1 MGTHMNQSSLTRL
14 VRLSLGLAVLAIPLL
29 ALLALASITP
39 VSERAQA
46 AAPQD
51 SNFPQVVTQ
60 TQTAIAATSTA
71 LAQTAI
77 AQTQTA
83 LPATQTS
90 IARTQTAIAQPSATA
105 ILVDVFEPNDTIQTA
120 YTIATDAIVV
130 CGATPATLWPPGD
143 VDFYRFQ
150 LKVGSAYEIFTS
162 NLSAGLDTF
171 LIVYDPQGNQIAQN
185 DDYEFGNRASR
196 VVISAQANG
205 FYYARITNQSSL
217 DPAGKTYCFQVR
229 EIQGTATP
237 TPFPTSTR
245 VAGADSCEPNN
256 SFDQACL
263 LGVGQ
268 TFNANFVPLLGQEID
283 NDFYRLWVRPG
294 FYTCST
300 FDLSSV
306 NDTNII
312 LYNQNREG
320 LAGSQQTTRESVVS
334 VQINYT
340 GWMYAL
346 VGPVVPITYAESGA
360 YTYSFRCV
368 EAEPTATPTV
378 TPRPVTG
385 VGPGPAQPTPTPF
398 VFPTFPPSP
407 TPFTFETAT
416 PTPRPIVQINPLPTA
431 TPVGGPQLPFTINVT
446 VYYDSNLNYTPEI
459 SEGIADIAVA
469 LYEQATGQLLAF
481 GYTNEAGMIQFSG
494 VTAVGPIR
502 VSVPYL
508 KYSQLTT
515 NSQTNILLRVA
526 PQPLPIGIP

>member
-1 MGTHMNQSSLTRL
+1 
-14 VRLSLGLAVLAIPLL
+14 
-29 ALLALASITP
+29 
-39 VSERAQA
+39 
-46 AAPQD
+46 
-51 SNFPQVVTQ
+51 
-60 TQTAIAATSTA
+60 
-71 LAQTAI
+71 
-77 AQTQTA
+77 
-83 LPATQTS
+83 
-90 IARTQTAIAQPSATA
+90 
-105 ILVDVFEPNDTIQTA
+105 
-120 YTIATDAIVV
+120 
-130 CGATPATLWPPGD
+130 
-143 VDFYRFQ
+143 
-150 LKVGSAYEIFTS
+150 
-162 NLSAGLDTF
+162 
-171 LIVYDPQGNQIAQN
+171 
-185 DDYEFGNRASR
+185 
-196 VVISAQANG
+196 
-205 FYYARITNQSSL
+205 
-217 DPAGKTYCFQVR
+217 
-229 EIQGTATP
+229 
-237 TPFPTSTR
+237 
-245 VAGADSCEPNN
+245 
-256 SFDQACL
+256 
-263 LGVGQ
+263 
-268 TFNANFVPLLGQEID
+268 
-283 NDFYRLWVRPG
+283 
-294 FYTCST
+294 
-300 FDLSSV
+300 
-306 NDTNII
+306 
-312 LYNQNREG
+312 
-320 LAGSQQTTRESVVS
+320 
-334 VQINYT
+334 
-340 GWMYAL
+340 
-346 VGPVVPITYAESGA
+346 VPITYAESGA